1 MLNPM
6 PSSSFTQSKE
16 CQVCKGRDHI
26 AASCPRQDE
35 PRPKCAKCGLPHRTD
50 NCGVKCSFCS
60 GLGHSEY
67 KCWKKSKDG
76 KSYTGTAN
84 FLEILLNDEE
94 ATLQQLNKLCGD
106 ENVFS
111 YTRVP
116 RRRMP
121 VELTPAGV
129 VPQAEVAED
138 GGMVNR
144 ESSIRSKIL
153 SHFIKGKVS
162 LTPMETVMMIPG
174 ELEQLENLVKVARR
188 KRDVETEGTQVSL
201 VSASPTLRRICVNKT
216 HMSKTLHLFVEINGY
231 LIEGLVDTGAS
242 MSVMAAAVVREMGM
256 MHLVSGSETYKIA
269 SGMVTQAMGRIDEMS
284 VKTRGVQC
292 AMTFMIVD
300 TDNYDMLLGLDFLI
314 KIGAIVDVERGLI
327 QVRHGPGLDVEVL
340 PLTVVNMLQA
350 LNPEA
355 LPPTNSRNSGKADV
369 VVEQQYVDDRAQ
381 EQQMDG
387 RTSNSS
393 SDASEDSEDERRVF
407 EPVYVESEFKDTE
420 LEQLV
425 LQEGPEQI
433 LQLTLQEHAD
443 HLMKEEIWESDDY
456 ADWIEW
462 VADEEKK
469 RQTLTGLANSRVPTL
484 LQVQQID
491 NSASCKVLENQTVGT
506 KESSEDSRWRDI
518 CQKLR
523 IDPGLDELKRP
534 MSWKVLER
542 YQDVFAW
549 NKGELGCCTVGEH
562 SIDT

>member
-1 MLNPM
+1 
-6 PSSSFTQSKE
+6 
-16 CQVCKGRDHI
+16 
-26 AASCPRQDE
+26 
-35 PRPKCAKCGLPHRTD
+35 
-50 NCGVKCSFCS
+50 
-60 GLGHSEY
+60 
-67 KCWKKSKDG
+67 
-76 KSYTGTAN
+76 
-84 FLEILLNDEE
+84 
-94 ATLQQLNKLCGD
+94 
-106 ENVFS
+106 
-111 YTRVP
+111 
-116 RRRMP
+116 MP

-129 VPQAEVAED
+129 VPQAEVAENS
-138 GGMVNR
+138 GVVNR
-144 ESSIRSKIL
+144 ESSIRSNIL

-188 KRDVETEGTQVSL
+188 KRDAETEGTHVSL

-216 HMSKTLHLFVEINGY
+216 HRSKTLHLSVEINGY
-231 LIEGLVDTGAS
+231 LIEGLVDIGAS

-256 MHLVSGSETYKIA
+256 MHLVSGSETYKTA
-269 SGMVTQAMGRIDEMS
+269 SRMVTQVMGRIDEMS
-284 VKTRGVQC
+284 VKTGGVQC

-300 TDNYDMLLGLDFLI
+300 TDSYDMLLGFDFLI

-355 LPPTNSRNSGKADV
+355 LPPTNSRSSGKADV

-387 RTSNSS
+387 RTSDSS
-393 SDASEDSEDERRVF
+393 SDAFEDSEDERRVF
-407 EPVYVESEFKDTE
+407 EPICAESEFKDTE

-462 VADEEKK
+462 VAIEEKK
-469 RQTLTGLANSRVPTL
+469 RQTLTGLANSGVPTL
-484 LQVQQID
+484 LQVQQIN
-491 NSASCKVLENQTVGT
+491 NSASCKVFETQTVGT
-506 KESSEDSRWRDI
+506 KESSEDSRWKDI

-534 MSWKVLER
+534 MLWKVLER
-542 YQDVFAW
+542 YQDVFA
-549 NKGELGCCTVGEH
+549 
-562 SIDT
+562 

>member
-1 MLNPM
+1 M
-6 PSSSFTQSKE
+6 
-16 CQVCKGRDHI
+16 
-26 AASCPRQDE
+26 
-35 PRPKCAKCGLPHRTD
+35 
-50 NCGVKCSFCS
+50 KCSFCS
-60 GLGHSEY
+60 GLGHS
-67 KCWKKSKDG
+67 KDRCWKKKDG
-76 KSYTGTAN
+76 KSYPGTAN

-138 GGMVNR
+138 DGVVNR

-216 HMSKTLHLFVEINGY
+216 HRSKTLHLSVEINGY

-256 MHLVSGSETYKIA
+256 MHLVSGSETYKTA
-269 SGMVTQAMGRIDEMS
+269 SGMVTQAMGRIDDMS
-284 VKTRGVQC
+284 VKIGGVQC

-300 TDNYDMLLGLDFLI
+300 IDNYDMLLGLDFLI
-314 KIGAIVDVERGLI
+314 KIGVIVDVERGLI
-327 QVRHGPGLDVEVL
+327 QVRHGPRSDVEVL

-369 VVEQQYVDDRAQ
+369 VVEQQYVDDKAQ

-387 RTSNSS
+387 QTSDLS
-393 SDASEDSEDERRVF
+393 SDAFEDSEDERRVF
-407 EPVYVESEFKDTE
+407 EPVCAESEFKDTE

-433 LQLTLQEHAD
+433 LQL
-443 HLMKEEIWESDDY
+443 
-456 ADWIEW
+456 
-462 VADEEKK
+462 VA
-469 RQTLTGLANSRVPTL
+469 TLTWPSVGVKPNTWKSWGFG
-484 LQVQQID
+484 
-491 NSASCKVLENQTVGT
+491 VLR
-506 KESSEDSRWRDI
+506 DSRMFRAR
-518 CQKLR
+518 QQ
-523 IDPGLDELKRP
+523 DPKHLALECSWCRCKGL
-534 MSWKVLER
+534 
-542 YQDVFAW
+542 
-549 NKGELGCCTVGEH
+549 
-562 SIDT
+562 